1 MPAVEEPEP
10 QDGATSAGGGSDAW
24 QIVPSIVQA
33 PDAVHAAIDVA
44 ALKEIMQ
51 EGQGH
56 ANYHTVQAMAHESK
70 HDEKQKEKKTMINKK
85 EKHDNARPGH
95 ASGLERNLP
104 Q

>member
-1 MPAVEEPEP
+1 MPPLRDAEE

-24 QIVPSIVQA
+24 QIVQA
-33 PDAVHAAIDVA
+33 PAAVHAVIDVA
-44 ALKEIMQ
+44 GLKEIMR

-56 ANYHTVQAMAHESK
+56 ANYQTVQAMAHESK

-85 EKHDNARPGH
+85 KNHDNARPGH